1 MVLRNGDQGN
11 VTYILLLLL
20 ANVLLSISIVSFV
33 WNVISG
39 KGIVDHSDNCHNC
52 KVAKG
57 EVWIRL
63 TECLADSF
71 HPVHAIPMEAGSW
84 TVTPINKILQ

>member
-11 VTYILLLLL
+11 VIYILLLPL
-20 ANVLLSISIVSFV
+20 ANVLLSIIIVSFV

-39 KGIVDHSDNCHNC
+39 KGIVDHSDTCHNY

-57 EVWIRL
+57 DHYQFSFSL
-63 TECLADSF
+63 TCWL
-71 HPVHAIPMEAGSW
+71 
-84 TVTPINKILQ
+84 